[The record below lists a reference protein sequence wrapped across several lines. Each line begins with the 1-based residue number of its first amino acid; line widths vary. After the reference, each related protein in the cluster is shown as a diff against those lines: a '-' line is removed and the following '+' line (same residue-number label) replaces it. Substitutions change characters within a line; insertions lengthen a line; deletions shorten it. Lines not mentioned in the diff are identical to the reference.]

1 VEVTVVPGPNTRGP
15 VFENPVYEVQVSEG
29 ASINSTVTT
38 VNVSSHPAPMHNIYI
53 HINHLIY
60 KCCLVRSIVHNY

>member
-15 VFENPVYEVQVSEG
+15 VFENTVYEVQFSEG

-38 VNVSSHPAPMHNIYI
+38 VNVSSHPSPMHGMYI
-53 HINHLIY
+53 IHLIY
-60 KCCLVRSIVHNY
+60 KCLFN